1 VPELERSLI
10 AERVRAGVRHA
21 RAKVSAWA
29 GQPNALTPPK
39 LPPFALKA
47 SRGGALGKC
56 WACLLPLPWPPV
68 SGVYKWSV
76 FQGWQVVDLAGQI
89 GGSLNQ
95 LNQSLT
101 VL

>member
-1 VPELERSLI
+1 VAELERSLI

-21 RAKVSAWA
+21 RAK
-29 GQPNALTPPK
+29 GKRLGTLTPPK

-95 LNQSLT
+95 LNKSLT
-101 VL
+101 VP